1 MEQLHEHNQKTY
13 ENICHMYGEG
23 IQRVAVVQPTG
34 SGKSLLMSKLIEE
47 NPDSR
52 FFVLSTS
59 HKINDQFKSKLDE
72 ETLKRIDFNI
82 YCNMP
87 NMKQE
92 IMEVLQPD
100 YIFLDEM
107 HRTLAKE
114 WSKGINV
121 LLNMYPDAK
130 VLGLSATPIRYL
142 DKCRNVAEELF
153 GGNLACDMSLSQ
165 AILDGILPMAR
176 YVCGVYSYEKDTE
189 SLNKK
194 IAKSCNSD
202 EEKKE
207 LLKELK
213 ILKENLDKGHGVSDI
228 FKKYIVSGNEKFVVF
243 LKNTTHLRTMKP
255 VIEKWFLDAGFTVR
269 LYEVHS
275 KNVDKDK
282 EFQAFKDDKGDGIKL
297 CLSVAMLTEGIH
309 GDIDGVIMLRETISA
324 NMYFQMIGRAFA
336 CGKKTIPLI
345 FDLVANSQFI
355 SDATDLSFPNE
366 LRGEIEKRKK
376 ECEKEDKEYEVGFD
390 VNEFIVMDEFMDA
403 ISGFRAIEGRLIGS
417 WDVMFQEYCK
427 FYEENGH
434 GDVLKTREYKKLNN
448 WCKHQRQNFS
458 NGILSDIRI
467 DKLNKKKFI
476 WNIYQFNFDNNFK
489 ALKQYKEREGDC
501 LVPYNHIEVVCEK
514 EINLGHW
521 CQNLRA
527 SNHVL
532 AHEKREQLEQLDFI
546 WDTEKYKFEK
556 KVREVAAYYKEY
568 GNFPSQ
574 HSENFEIK
582 KLGIFLVNIRQN
594 IKKNHFPEWKMILVK
609 KYIPEFSSD
618 HNSVV
623 AFNRF
628 LYYARLYKEKNGHL
642 NIKINDVMSDNY
654 KIGIVYCGLKQQY
667 KKGLLAGNRIKQ
679 CEELGIYLGNKFEK
693 QFTAKMKLAE
703 QAVNEG
709 IVINTKNQMYNE
721 VNLYTW
727 IRHTIIKKYKN
738 NDLSNEK
745 RALIEKLTGKLLENS
760 FNNGIF
766 VKIVDMTN
774 KEEIAICRSKTETMG
789 LIRKNYSIKVSE
801 VAIQNRLKGKIITP
815 YKGRF
820 MFYYATDEEVKKYLE
835 NSKVS

>member
-59 HKINDQFKSKLDE
+59 HKINDQFKLKLNE
-72 ETLKRIDFNI
+72 KMLERVECNI

-92 IMEVLQPD
+92 AMELLQPD

-107 HRTLAKE
+107 HRALAKE

-194 IAKSCNSD
+194 IERSCNSD

-213 ILKENLDKGHGVSDI
+213 ILKENLDKGHGISDI
-228 FKKYIVSGNEKFVVF
+228 FKKYVVSGNEKFVVF
-243 LKNTTHLRTMKP
+243 LKNTTHLRAMKP

-269 LYEVHS
+269 LYEVHC
-275 KNVDKDK
+275 KNTDKDK
-282 EFQAFKDDKGDGIKL
+282 EFGAFKKDTEDGIKL
-297 CLSVAMLTEGIH
+297 CLSVNMLAEGIH

-355 SDATDLSFPNE
+355 SDAANLSFPNE
-366 LRGEIEKRKK
+366 LRGEIEKQKK
-376 ECEKEDKEYEVGFD
+376 ECEKEGKEYEVGFNVD
-390 VNEFIVMDEFMDA
+390 EFIVMDEFMDVV
-403 ISGFRAIEGRLIGS
+403 SGFRAIEGRLTGS
-417 WDVMFQEYCK
+417 WDLY
-427 FYEENGH
+427 
-434 GDVLKTREYKKLNN
+434 
-448 WCKHQRQNFS
+448 
-458 NGILSDIRI
+458 I
-467 DKLNKKKFI
+467 
-476 WNIYQFNFDNNFK
+476 K

-501 LVPYNHIEVVCEK
+501 LVPHRHIETLENERSV
-514 EINLGHW
+514 NLGAW
-521 CQNLRA
+521 V
-527 SNHVL
+527 SNIRYSKKQEGRTQYVL
-532 AHEKREQLEQLDFI
+532 TSEMLMQLETIGFI
-546 WDTEKYKFEK
+546 WDKKRHDFEK
-556 KVREVAAYYKEY
+556 NVNACIEFYKNNNRIPIVTIKDEY
-568 GNFPSQ
+568 
-574 HSENFEIK
+574 EK
-582 KLGIFLVNIRQN
+582 KLAYFISDQRKVIDRNLPYPKWKKELLNSIPTFFDKKEGSVERFCKMVLLYKKEHGRTD
-594 IKKNHFPEWKMILVK
+594 IKKNEVL
-609 KYIPEFSSD
+609 D
-618 HNSVV
+618 
-623 AFNRF
+623 
-628 LYYARLYKEKNGHL
+628 NG
-642 NIKINDVMSDNY
+642 Y
-654 KIGIVYCGLKQQY
+654 KIGIIYNTLMQRY
-667 KKGLLAGNRIKQ
+667 KNHKLSLSEIERL
-679 CEELGIYLGNKFEK
+679 EELGICLESKFQRRFNE
-693 QFTAKMKLAE
+693 KMKLAKD
-703 QAVNEG
+703 ATNEN
-709 IVINTKNQMYNE
+709 IIISRKNQYYNSI
-721 VNLYTW
+721 NLYTW
-727 IRHTIIKKYKN
+727 ITETVKKKYKN
-738 NDLSNEK
+738 GELLLEE
-745 RALIEKLTGKLLENS
+745 IEIVEKLIGKQLNEIFGARLMITKVVDIIENNVIKTCS
-760 FNNGIF
+760 SQSSARKYI
-766 VKIVDMTN
+766 
-774 KEEIAICRSKTETMG
+774 KENYGLCISNTAIR
-789 LIRKNYSIKVSE
+789 
-801 VAIQNRLKGKIITP
+801 NRLDGKITTP

-835 NSKVS
+835 DSKAS

>member
-255 VIEKWFLDAGFTVR
+255 VIEKWFLDAGFTVQ

-275 KNVDKDK
+275 KNVDRDK
-282 EFQAFKDDKGDGIKL
+282 EFQAFKADKGDGIKL
-297 CLSVAMLTEGIH
+297 CLSINMLAEGIH
-309 GDIDGVIMLRETISA
+309 GDIDGVIMFRETISP

-336 CGKKTIPLI
+336 CGKRTIPLI

-355 SDATDLSFPNE
+355 SDAADLSFPSE
-366 LRGEIEKRKK
+366 LKGEIEKRKK
-376 ECEKEDKEYEVGFD
+376 ECEKEGKDYEVGFD
-390 VNEFIVMDEFMDA
+390 VDKFIVMDYFMDVV
-403 ISGFRAIEGRLIGS
+403 SGFKEIEGRLQGRE
-417 WDVMFQEYCK
+417 WT
-427 FYEENGH
+427 EEEDNI
-434 GDVLKTREYKKLNN
+434 LREYYGNLSINEIHNKYLLNRS
-448 WCKHQRQNFS
+448 KASIQQRAKIL
-458 NGILSDIRI
+458 GIT
-467 DKLNKKKFI
+467 
-476 WNIYQFNFDNNFK
+476 
-489 ALKQYKEREGDC
+489 YKENSPIWSSEEIEILEKYYPIEGLKVENRLKGRTRNSILKKVSMRKIKAQD
-501 LVPYNHIEVVCEK
+501 NSWNEE
-514 EINLGHW
+514 EIRLLKKYYPQYGNKT
-521 CQNLRA
+521 
-527 SNHVL
+527 V
-532 AHEKREQLEQLDFI
+532 DFI
-546 WDTEKYKFEK
+546 PN
-556 KVREVAAYYKEY
+556 R
-568 GNFPSQ
+568 PLS
-574 HSENFEIK
+574 S
-582 KLGIFLVNIRQN
+582 IRD
-594 IKKNHFPEWKMILVK
+594 K
-609 KYIPEFSSD
+609 
-618 HNSVV
+618 
-623 AFNRF
+623 
-628 LYYARLYKEKNGHL
+628 
-642 NIKINDVMSDNY
+642 
-654 KIGIVYCGLKQQY
+654 
-667 KKGLLAGNRIKQ
+667 AG
-679 CEELGIYLGNKFEK
+679 ELGIYVEK
-693 QFTAKMKLAE
+693 MIFSESEDK
-703 QAVNEG
+703 
-709 IVINTKNQMYNE
+709 I
-721 VNLYTW
+721 
-727 IRHTIIKKYKN
+727 
-738 NDLSNEK
+738 
-745 RALIEKLTGKLLENS
+745 IEKYYPIEGNSVYKRLT
-760 FNNGIF
+760 
-766 VKIVDMTN
+766 
-774 KEEIAICRSKTETMG
+774 
-789 LIRKNYSIKVSE
+789 
-801 VAIQNRLKGKIITP
+801 
-815 YKGRF
+815 
-820 MFYYATDEEVKKYLE
+820 
-835 NSKVS
+835 